1 MDFKKLTMPVV
12 AAFLFSAFALACL
25 MVWLYKGKSRKWLN
39 RKMKLGAA
47 IITVTAVSTGCPP
60 MVTCYDM
67 PPQNDFKLDGM
78 TWDTAGYYKLEIP
91 EDSILRGMILSPT
104 FDDYLVKLSKS
115 DTIEIQTTKL
125 KPTDGAFDQASEN
138 FEFRLAPNISPG
150 EYIFR
155 FCSANADTVQFEL
168 RGMQIHLIQ
177 K

>member
-1 MDFKKLTMPVV
+1 MDFKKLSAPVV
-12 AAFLFSAFALACL
+12 AAFLFSAFGLACFI
-25 MVWLYKGKSRKWLN
+25 VWLSNGKSRKWLN

-47 IITVTAVSTGCPP
+47 ILTVTAVSTGCPP

-91 EDSILRGMILSPT
+91 DDSMLRGMILSPT
-104 FDDYLVKLSKS
+104 FDDYLVKLMKS
-115 DTIEIQTTKL
+115 DTVEVQVSKL
-125 KPTDGAFDQASEN
+125 KPTDGAFDQDSET

-155 FCSANADTVQFEL
+155 FCSAKADTAQIEL
-168 RGMQIHLIQ
+168 IGLQIHLIQ

>member
-1 MDFKKLTMPVV
+1 
-12 AAFLFSAFALACL
+12 
-25 MVWLYKGKSRKWLN
+25 
-39 RKMKLGAA
+39 MKLGAA
-47 IITVTAVSTGCPP
+47 ILTVTAVSTGCPP

-91 EDSILRGMILSPT
+91 DDSMLRGMILSPT
-104 FDDYLVKLSKS
+104 FDDYLVKLMKS
-115 DTIEIQTTKL
+115 DTVEVQVSKL
-125 KPTDGAFDQASEN
+125 KPTDGAFDQDSET

-155 FCSANADTVQFEL
+155 FCSAKADTAQIEL
-168 RGMQIHLIQ
+168 IGLQIHLIQ

>member
-1 MDFKKLTMPVV
+1 MDFKKLSVPVV
-12 AAFLFSAFALACL
+12 AAILFSAFRLACFI
-25 MVWLYKGKSRKWLN
+25 VWLSNGKSRKWLN

-47 IITVTAVSTGCPP
+47 ILTVTAVSTGCPT

-67 PPQNDFKLDGM
+67 PPQNDFRLDGM

-91 EDSILRGMILSPT
+91 EDSMLRGMILSPT
-104 FDDYLVKLSKS
+104 FDDYLVKLMKS
-115 DTIEIQTTKL
+115 DTVEVQVSKL
-125 KPTDGAFDQASEN
+125 KPTDGAFDQDSET

-155 FCSANADTVQFEL
+155 FCSAKADTAQIEL
-168 RGMQIHLIQ
+168 IGLQIHLIQ

>member
-1 MDFKKLTMPVV
+1 MDFKKLTTPVV
-12 AAFLFSAFALACL
+12 AAILFSAFALACFI
-25 MVWLYKGKSRKWLN
+25 VWFSNGKSRKLLN

-47 IITVTAVSTGCPP
+47 IIAVTAVSTGCPP

-67 PPQNDFKLDGM
+67 PPQNDFRLDGM

-138 FEFRLAPNISPG
+138 FEFRLAPHIAPG
-150 EYIFR
+150 LYTLR
-155 FCSANADTVQFEL
+155 FWSAQADTAQNEL
-168 RGMQIHLIQ
+168 GGLRIYLNQ